1 MSHFSTTGFIKP
13 AKLLRIFKKKG
24 ANEFIKVKI
33 VVILNFCYEKV
44 IFVVFYVKNMNKL
57 VP

>member
-24 ANEFIKVKI
+24 VNEFIKVKI
-33 VVILNFCYEKV
+33 VVILNFCNEKV